1 MQLVYLFEKDEM
13 VLGVSQ
19 RSCLGVSLVMLFS
32 YIHIH
37 YILTVVILL
46 VFPLISNSTKL
57 FSRNPVS
64 FDQSLYCPKSS

>member
-1 MQLVYLFEKDEM
+1 MQLVYLFQKDEM
-13 VLGVSQ
+13 VPGVSQ

-46 VFPLISNSTKL
+46 VFPLISNST
-57 FSRNPVS
+57 
-64 FDQSLYCPKSS
+64 